1 MIGSFDL
8 KARVEEDVG
17 AEVDLD
23 VFAQAEQNAR
33 QKLDRINDRAG
44 RQYGEDGYGDEYLVI
59 LAVEAVREMAFS
71 AWCEIKSAANMADRA
86 AGKVVETCLIRFFLP
101 WTA

>member
-17 AEVDLD
+17 VGIEPD

-33 QKLDRINDRAG
+33 RKLDMINERAG

-59 LAVEAVREMAFS
+59 LAVEAIRAMAFS
-71 AWCEIKSAANMADRA
+71 AWTMIRSEEILAARKGAS
-86 AGKVVETCLIRFFLP
+86 T
-101 WTA
+101 

>member
-1 MIGSFDL
+1 M

-17 AEVDLD
+17 AKVDLD

-33 QKLDRINDRAG
+33 RKLDRINDRAG

-59 LAVEAVREMAFS
+59 LTVEAIREMTFS
-71 AWCEIKSAANMADRA
+71 AWTMIRSEEILAARK
-86 AGKVVETCLIRFFLP
+86 GVLT
-101 WTA
+101 

>member
-17 AEVDLD
+17 AKVDLD

-33 QKLDRINDRAG
+33 RKLDRINDRAG

-59 LAVEAVREMAFS
+59 LTVEAIREMAFS
-71 AWCEIKSAANMADRA
+71 TWTMIRSEEILAARKGAS
-86 AGKVVETCLIRFFLP
+86 T
-101 WTA
+101 

>member
-44 RQYGEDGYGDEYLVI
+44 RQYGEDGYGDEYLVV
-59 LAVEAVREMAFS
+59 LTVEAIREMTFS
-71 AWCEIKSAANMADRA
+71 AWTMIRSEEILAARKGA
-86 AGKVVETCLIRFFLP
+86 T
-101 WTA
+101 T

>member
-17 AEVDLD
+17 VEVDLD

-33 QKLDRINDRAG
+33 RKLDRINDRAG

-59 LAVEAVREMAFS
+59 LTVEAIHEMAFS
-71 AWCEIKSAANMADRA
+71 AWTMIRSEEILAARKGA
-86 AGKVVETCLIRFFLP
+86 T
-101 WTA
+101 T

>member
-17 AEVDLD
+17 TEVNLD
-23 VFAQAEQNAR
+23 VFTQAEQNAR
-33 QKLDRINDRAG
+33 RKLDRINDRAG

-71 AWCEIKSAANMADRA
+71 AWCEIKSAENMAARA
-86 AGKVVETCLIRFFLP
+86 AGRKVIVNE
-101 WTA
+101 

>member
-59 LAVEAVREMAFS
+59 LAVEVVREMAFS
-71 AWCEIKSAANMADRA
+71 AWCVIRSEEILAARKGA
-86 AGKVVETCLIRFFLP
+86 T
-101 WTA
+101 T

>member
-17 AEVDLD
+17 AKVDLD

-33 QKLDRINDRAG
+33 RKLDRINDRAG

-59 LAVEAVREMAFS
+59 LTVEAIREMAFS
-71 AWCEIKSAANMADRA
+71 AWTMIWSEEILAARKGA
-86 AGKVVETCLIRFFLP
+86 AT
-101 WTA
+101 

>member
-33 QKLDRINDRAG
+33 RKLDRINDRAG

-59 LAVEAVREMAFS
+59 LTVEAIREMAFS
-71 AWCEIKSAANMADRA
+71 ALTMIRSEEILAARK
-86 AGKVVETCLIRFFLP
+86 G
-101 WTA
+101 TAT

>member
-17 AEVDLD
+17 AKVDLD

-33 QKLDRINDRAG
+33 RKLDRINDRAG

-71 AWCEIKSAANMADRA
+71 AWCEIKSAENMAARA
-86 AGKVVETCLIRFFLP
+86 AGKVVVL
-101 WTA
+101 